1 MSTGE
6 SQTQDVTHSTAHPR
20 VGGGEPRRDC
30 PADSAS
36 VSNFVERWGSL
47 ADIPGVTF
55 QKLLSPTPARLPG
68 QVAEVATS
76 NSTYYALLTNGSVYA
91 FGMGNKGQLGNGRS
105 RTPPTRRCTCASRP
119 G

>member
-1 MSTGE
+1 
-6 SQTQDVTHSTAHPR
+6 
-20 VGGGEPRRDC
+20 
-30 PADSAS
+30 

-68 QVAEVATS
+68 QVAQVATS

-105 RTPPTRRCTCASRP
+105 RTPRTRRCTCASRP